1 LAILGVRKL
10 PIRLRL
16 ALWYTLFLLA
26 TVGVVSV
33 LFLAALEDN
42 LQREVDDAL
51 ALRASHVERAVAAG
65 SDGLEEGSI
74 RPDVLQLAPLEEFS
88 TPGIYVQV
96 LGRDGAVLASSPNL
110 PGGLLPV
117 EKDMVTAALSRQE
130 AFATVPAGTERVRM
144 LARPLL
150 SGEEV
155 VGVLLVGESLHPLD
169 VSRRRTQQLL
179 FLAAAGAAI
188 AALVSGWL
196 ITGRALG
203 PIAEVTRVA
212 RRIAATGQFQRRIAE
227 PPARDELGE
236 LTATFNAMLA
246 SLEKTFERQREFIAD
261 VSHELRGPLMV
272 IRGNLD
278 LLKRKL
284 PDVERE
290 ESAAEASEE
299 VDRMSRLVADL
310 LFLAEVDAREVVEHD
325 PVALEEVAQEVWE
338 RAKALD
344 GACHEILLAQS
355 DPATVLGDRDR
366 LVQMLWNLVENA
378 LRYTPEGGQIT
389 LSLRNYQQVAELS
402 VGDTGI
408 GISAEHLPRIFERFY
423 RIDRAR
429 SHSRGS
435 TGLGLA
441 IVKQVAEAHGGQV
454 RVRSEP
460 GKGSAFSVVLPIQRG

>member
-1 LAILGVRKL
+1 M
-10 PIRLRL
+10 RL
-16 ALWYTLFLLA
+16 ALYYTLFLLV
-26 TVGVVSV
+26 TIGVISI
-33 LFLAALEDN
+33 LFLAALENN

-51 ALRASHVERAVAAG
+51 SLRAFHVERTIAG
-65 SDGLEEGSI
+65 GSGGLEEGSI

-88 TPGIYVQV
+88 TPGVYVQV
-96 LGRDGAVLASSPNL
+96 LSRDGDILVSSPNL
-110 PGGLLPV
+110 PGGSLPV
-117 EKDMVTAALSRQE
+117 ESEMVTAALSRQE
-130 AFATVPAGTERVRM
+130 AFATAPAGTERVRV

-150 SGEEV
+150 RGDEV

-179 FLAAAGAAI
+179 LLAAAGAAI
-188 AALVSGWL
+188 AALVSGWQ

-203 PIAEVTRVA
+203 PIAEVTGAA
-212 RRIAATGQFQRRIAE
+212 RRIAATGQFERRIAE
-227 PPARDELGE
+227 PPTRDELGE

-246 SLEKTFERQREFIAD
+246 SLERTFERQREFIAD

-284 PDVERE
+284 PEVERE
-290 ESAAEASEE
+290 ESAADASEE
-299 VDRMSRLVADL
+299 GDRMSRLVADL

-325 PVALEEVAQEVWE
+325 PVALVEVAQEVWG

-344 GACHEILLAQS
+344 GGCHEVVLAQS

-366 LVQMLWNLVENA
+366 LGQMLWNLVENA

-389 LSLRNYQQVAELS
+389 LSLRNDQQVAELS
-402 VGDTGI
+402 VADNGV
-408 GISAEHLPRIFERFY
+408 GISAEHLTRIFDRFY

-460 GKGSAFSVVLPIQRG
+460 GKGSVFSVVLPIQRG

>member
-1 LAILGVRKL
+1 M
-10 PIRLRL
+10 RL
-16 ALWYTLFLLA
+16 ALWYTLFLLV
-26 TVGVVSV
+26 TIGVVSV
-33 LFLAALEDN
+33 LFLAALESN

-51 ALRASHVERAVAAG
+51 ALRASHVQQAVDAG
-65 SDGLEEGSI
+65 RDGLEEGSL

-96 LGRDGAVLASSPNL
+96 LGRDGAVLALSPNL
-110 PGGLLPV
+110 PGGLLPIEGDV
-117 EKDMVTAALSRQE
+117 VTAALSRQE
-130 AFATVPAGTERVRM
+130 VFATVPAGTERVRL

-155 VGVLLVGESLHPLD
+155 IGVLLVGESLHPLE
-169 VSRRRTQQLL
+169 VSRHRTQQLL
-179 FLAAAGAAI
+179 LLAAAGAAI
-188 AALVSGWL
+188 VALVSGWQ

-203 PIAEVTRVA
+203 PIAEVTGVA
-212 RRIAATGQFQRRIAE
+212 RRIAATGQFERRITE
-227 PPARDELGE
+227 PPAQDELGE

-284 PDVERE
+284 SNVERE

-310 LFLAEVDAREVVEHD
+310 LFLAEVDAREFVEHD
-325 PVALEEVAQEVWE
+325 PVALQEVTQEVWE

-344 GACHEILLAQS
+344 GECHEILLAQS

-366 LVQMLWNLVENA
+366 LAQMLWNLVENA

-389 LSLRNYQQVAELS
+389 LSLRNHQQVAELS
-402 VGDTGI
+402 VADTGM
-408 GISAEHLPRIFERFY
+408 GISADHVPRIFERFY

-460 GKGSAFSVVLPIQRG
+460 GKGSVFSVALPIQRG